1 MIPLVDFLGLEPLI
15 IARLKASVP
24 AARAVL
30 AAEDLADVQERSQ
43 VAPALHVIYGG
54 YRVTEASENGR
65 TAATEQTWIVVV
77 VVKGAGQRGDAAAAL
92 RASAAA
98 LVTPVLSALM
108 GWRPAERMRPMKL
121 ANGPRPVFSSGFAYF
136 PLTFTATV
144 PVQVDK
150 Q

>member
-1 MIPLVDFLGLEPLI
+1 MIPPIDFLGLEPLI
-15 IARLKASVP
+15 IERLKATVP

-54 YRVTEASENGR
+54 YRVLEATDTGR
-65 TAATEQTWIVVV
+65 AATTEQTWIVVA
-77 VVKGAGQRGDAAAAL
+77 VVKGAGQRGDAPAAL

-98 LVTPVLSALM
+98 LVSPVLSALM
-108 GWRPAERMRPMKL
+108 GWRPADRMRPLKL
-121 ANGPRPVFSSGFAYF
+121 ANGPRPVFSGGFAYF

-144 PVQVDK
+144 PVQVEK

>member
-1 MIPLVDFLGLEPLI
+1 MTAPIDFLGLEPLVI
-15 IARLKASVP
+15 ERLKAMVP

-43 VAPALHVIYGG
+43 VTPALHVIYGG
-54 YRVTEASENGR
+54 YRITESADNGR
-65 TAATEQTWIVVV
+65 GAITEQTWIVVA
-77 VVKGAGQRGDAAAAL
+77 VVKGASQRADGPAAL

-98 LVTPVLSALM
+98 LVGPVLAALM

-121 ANGPRPVFSSGFAYF
+121 ANGPRPVFSGGFAYF
-136 PLTFTATV
+136 PLTFAAQV

-150 Q
+150 S